1 MFDYFYGLQAEQF
14 AFYRVPKILF
24 THEAFRMISAE
35 AKTLY
40 GILLDRMNLSA
51 RNGWVDE
58 AGRVYIIFTLDEIM
72 EALGCAK
79 QKAVKLL
86 DELEAKACLIERKRQ
101 GLCKPNLIYVK
112 NFITGVQKSNFRKF
126 ENHTSGGMNIT
137 TQEVSKSYGNNTDQ
151 NDTDENKTDLISSK
165 GRISASEEIRVSY
178 ERYFRRSL
186 EIEMVKEKHPEQRET
201 VDGILDLLVD
211 TCCSNREWIMISG
224 DRKPIEIVK
233 SRFMKLTMFHL
244 EYVLDSLAENTTRIR
259 NVNQYLLASLFN
271 APSTISPYYQSMV
284 NFDMANGR
292 L

>member
-112 NFITGVQKSNFRKF
+112 NFITGVPKSNFRKF

-271 APSTISPYYQSMV
+271 APSTISPYYQSCV
-284 NFDMANGR
+284 NNDIAYGR
-292 L
+292 I

>member
-1 MFDYFYGLQAEQF
+1 MFDYFYGLQSDQF
-14 AFYRVPKILF
+14 SFYKVPKVLF
-24 THEAFRMISAE
+24 THEAFRTISAE

-51 RNGWVDE
+51 RNGWIDE
-58 AGRVYIIFTLDEIM
+58 RGRVYIIFTLDEIM

-86 DELEAKACLIERKRQ
+86 DELEAKAGLIERKRQ
-101 GLCKPNLIYVK
+101 GLCRPNLIYVK
-112 NFITGVQKSNFRKF
+112 NFISVGPKSDSRKF
-126 ENHTSGGMNIT
+126 DFHTSGRMDIT
-137 TQEVSKSYGNNTDQ
+137 TQEVPKSYGNNTDQ
-151 NDTDENKTDLISSK
+151 NDTDERKTDLISSK
-165 GRISASEEIRVSY
+165 ERNSDAEEARASY

-186 EIEMVKEKHPEQRET
+186 EIDLIKENHPMEGET

-211 TCCSNREWIMISG
+211 TCCSNREWITISG

-244 EYVLDSLAENTTRIR
+244 EYVLNSLAENTTRIR

-271 APSTISPYYQSMV
+271 APSTISPYYQSCV
-284 NFDMANGR
+284 NNDMAYGR
-292 L
+292 I

>member
-1 MFDYFYGLQAEQF
+1 MFDYFYGLQADQF
-14 AFYRVPKILF
+14 SFYRVPKVLF
-24 THEAFRMISAE
+24 THGVFRSISVE

-51 RNGWVDE
+51 KNGWVDA
-58 AGRVYIIFTLDEIM
+58 AGRVYIIFTLDEVM

-86 DELEAKACLIERKRQ
+86 DELEVKAGLIERKRQ

-112 NFITGVQKSNFRKF
+112 NFITGVPKSNFREYDF
-126 ENHTSGGMNIT
+126 QTSGGMNIT
-137 TQEVSKSYGNNTDQ
+137 PQEVPKSNGNNTDL
-151 NDTDENKTDLISSK
+151 NHTDKSETDLISSK
-165 GRISASEEIRVSY
+165 GRISASEEIRTSY

-186 EIEMVKEKHPEQRET
+186 EIEMVKENHPEQWET

-211 TCCSNREWIMISG
+211 TCCSNREWIQISG

-244 EYVLDSLAENTTRIR
+244 EYVLDSLAKNTTRIR
-259 NVNQYLLASLFN
+259 NINQYLLASLFN

-284 NFDMANGR
+284 NYDVANGR